1 MIISGRPIDDVRVH
15 GMNRLDRLKSQSL
28 LWIILVAALMMAIL
42 SFSSPYFMTLGNM
55 TNLMKQVSIV
65 AILAAGQAVV
75 IISGGI
81 DLSVGS
87 ILALSAVTIGWLIEN
102 GVDPRIATCAGL
114 AMGTFAG
121 WINGMVITRGQDSTI
136 HCHPGHAGHC
146 SRHGT
151 RDHQGCFLPGSR
163 ADVSVHWQQQNL
175 RIAVPLYFVV
185 IVFTAVMVMMHM
197 TVFGRHVYAIGGD
210 ERVARLEGIPVDRQ
224 KVKIYTLSGF
234 LAAVAAVVLV
244 GRLAAT
250 PPSVAQ
256 GIELQAI
263 AAVII
268 GGVSFIGGRGMVIT
282 ALVGA
287 FIMAMITNGL
297 NILGISSFYQQVLI
311 GIVIIA
317 AVWLDNLKSSTR

>member
-1 MIISGRPIDDVRVH
+1 MTT
-15 GMNRLDRLKSQSL
+15 LDRLKSQSL
-28 LWIILVAALMMAIL
+28 LWIILVAALMMAVL

-65 AILAAGQAVV
+65 AILAAGQAIV

-102 GVDPRIATCAGL
+102 GVDPRIAIVAGL
-114 AMGTFAG
+114 AVGTFAG
-121 WINGMVITRGQDSTI
+121 WINGMVITRGKIPPFIATLGMLGIARGMALVITKGVSYQVLEPI
-136 HCHPGHAGHC
+136 
-146 SRHGT
+146 
-151 RDHQGCFLPGSR
+151 FLYIGNSKILGLP
-163 ADVSVHWQQQNL
+163 
-175 RIAVPLYFVV
+175 VPLYFVV
-185 IVFTAVMVMMHM
+185 VVFAVTMIMMHM

-224 KVKIYTLSGF
+224 KVKIYALSGF

-268 GGVSFIGGRGMVIT
+268 GGVSFVGGRGMVIT

-311 GIVIIA
+311 GTVIIA
-317 AVWLDNLKSSTR
+317 AVWLDNLKSSAK

>member
-1 MIISGRPIDDVRVH
+1 MTGFARI
-15 GMNRLDRLKSQSL
+15 KSQPL
-28 LWIILVAALMMAIL
+28 TWIILVAVVLAVALSLA
-42 SFSSPYFMTLGNM
+42 SPHFMTVGNV

-87 ILALSAVTIGWLIEN
+87 VLALSAVTIGWLITA
-102 GVDPRIATCAGL
+102 GVDPMLALAAGL

-121 WINGMVITRGQDSTI
+121 WINGMVITRMGIPPFIATLGMLGIARGMALVITNGVSF
-136 HCHPGHAGHC
+136 PVL
-146 SRHGT
+146 SPL
-151 RDHQGCFLPGSR
+151 FLWIGNAKFLGLP
-163 ADVSVHWQQQNL
+163 
-175 RIAVPLYFVV
+175 IPLYFV
-185 IVFTAVMVMMHM
+185 IVTYGVLWVMMNQ
-197 TVFGRHVYAIGGD
+197 TVFGRHVYSIGGN

-224 KVKIYTLSGF
+224 KLKVYMLSGF
-234 LAAVAAVVLV
+234 MAGLAAVVMT

-268 GGVSFIGGRGMVIT
+268 GGVSFAGGRGQVTT
-282 ALVGA
+282 AFVGA
-287 FIMAMITNGL
+287 LIMAMITNGL

-311 GIVIIA
+311 GIVIIV
-317 AVWLDNLKSSTR
+317 AVWLDNLKSRR

>member
-1 MIISGRPIDDVRVH
+1 MHVPGIR
-15 GMNRLDRLKSQSL
+15 SQPL
-28 LWIILVAALMMAIL
+28 VWILLVAILLAIVL
-42 SFSSPYFMTLGNM
+42 SFLSPFFMTVGNM
-55 TNLMKQVSIV
+55 TNLSKQVSIV

-87 ILALSAVTIGWLIEN
+87 ILALSAVVIGALIQVD
-102 GVDPRIATCAGL
+102 VDPLFATLAGL
-114 AMGTFAG
+114 ATGTLAG
-121 WINGMVITRGQDSTI
+121 LVNGFVITRGNIPPFIATLGMLGIARGLALVITKGVSYQVLV
-136 HCHPGHAGHC
+136 PF
-146 SRHGT
+146 
-151 RDHQGCFLPGSR
+151 FLYIGNAKFLGLP
-163 ADVSVHWQQQNL
+163 
-175 RIAVPLYFVV
+175 IPLYFVV
-185 IVFTAVMVMMHM
+185 VTFLVVSVMLHM

-224 KVKIYTLSGF
+224 KVKIYMLSGF
-234 LAAVAAVVLV
+234 LAALAAVVMT

-268 GGVSFIGGRGMVIT
+268 GGVSFVGGRGIVLT
-282 ALVGA
+282 ALIGA
-287 FIMAMITNGL
+287 LIMAMITNGL

-311 GIVIIA
+311 GVVIIV
-317 AVWLDNLKSSTR
+317 AVWIDNLKSRK

>member
-1 MIISGRPIDDVRVH
+1 MT
-15 GMNRLDRLKSQSL
+15 RLERLKSQSL
-28 LWIILVAALMMAIL
+28 VWIIFVALLMMVVL
-42 SFSSPYFMTLGNM
+42 SFASPFFLTTGNM

-87 ILALSAVTIGWLIEN
+87 ILALSAVTIGWLIEH
-102 GVDPRIATCAGL
+102 GGDPNLAILAGIT
-114 AMGTFAG
+114 MGTFAG
-121 WINGMVITRGQDSTI
+121 WINGMVITCGKIPPFIATLGMLGIARGMALVITKGVSFQVLE
-136 HCHPGHAGHC
+136 PV
-146 SRHGT
+146 
-151 RDHQGCFLPGSR
+151 FLYIGNSKVLGLP
-163 ADVSVHWQQQNL
+163 
-175 RIAVPLYFVV
+175 VPLYFV
-185 IVFTAVMVMMHM
+185 IVVFAAVMVVMHT

-268 GGVSFIGGRGMVIT
+268 GGVSFVGGRGMVLT
-282 ALVGA
+282 AFVGA

-311 GIVIIA
+311 GIVIIV
-317 AVWLDNLKSSTR
+317 AVWLDSLKSVKR

>member
-1 MIISGRPIDDVRVH
+1 MT
-15 GMNRLDRLKSQSL
+15 LFARLKSRPL
-28 LWIILVAALMMAIL
+28 TWIVLVALLLALAL
-42 SFSSPYFMTLGNM
+42 SFASPYFMTVGNM

-87 ILALSAVTIGWLIEN
+87 VLALSAVTIGWLIQA
-102 GVDPRIATCAGL
+102 GVDPTLALVAGL
-114 AMGTFAG
+114 LVGTFAG
-121 WINGMVITRGQDSTI
+121 WINGMVITRMRIPPFIATLGMLGIARGMALVITDGVSY
-136 HCHPGHAGHC
+136 PVLEPL
-146 SRHGT
+146 
-151 RDHQGCFLPGSR
+151 FLWIGNAKLLGLP
-163 ADVSVHWQQQNL
+163 
-175 RIAVPLYFVV
+175 VPLYFV
-185 IVFTAVMVMMHM
+185 IVTFAAIWVMLHT
-197 TVFGRHVYAIGGD
+197 TVFGRHVYAIGGN

-224 KVKIYTLSGF
+224 KLKIYMLSGF
-234 LAAVAAVVLV
+234 MAALAAVVMT

-268 GGVSFIGGRGMVIT
+268 GGVSFTGGRGEALT

-287 FIMAMITNGL
+287 LIMAMITNGL

-311 GIVIIA
+311 GIVIIV
-317 AVWLDNLKSSTR
+317 AVWLDNLKSRR

>member
-1 MIISGRPIDDVRVH
+1 MQVPGI
-15 GMNRLDRLKSQSL
+15 KSQPL
-28 LWIILVAALMMAIL
+28 VWILLVAVSLAIVL
-42 SFSSPYFMTLGNM
+42 SFLSPFFMTVGNM
-55 TNLMKQVSIV
+55 TNLSKQVSIV

-87 ILALSAVTIGWLIEN
+87 VLALSAVVIGALIQVD
-102 GVDPRIATCAGL
+102 VDPFVATLAGL
-114 AMGTFAG
+114 ATGTLAG
-121 WINGMVITRGQDSTI
+121 FVNGIVITRGNIPPFIATLGMLGIARGLALVITKGVSYQVLV
-136 HCHPGHAGHC
+136 PF
-146 SRHGT
+146 
-151 RDHQGCFLPGSR
+151 FLYIGNAKFLGLP
-163 ADVSVHWQQQNL
+163 
-175 RIAVPLYFVV
+175 IPLYFVV
-185 IVFTAVMVMMHM
+185 VTYLVVAVMLHM

-224 KVKIYTLSGF
+224 KIKIYMLSGF
-234 LAAVAAVVLV
+234 LAALAAVVMT

-268 GGVSFIGGRGMVIT
+268 GGVSFVGGRGIVLT
-282 ALVGA
+282 ALIGA
-287 FIMAMITNGL
+287 LIMAMITNGL

-311 GIVIIA
+311 GFVIIV
-317 AVWLDNLKSSTR
+317 AVWLDNLKSRK

>member
-1 MIISGRPIDDVRVH
+1 MTMIG
-15 GMNRLDRLKSQSL
+15 RLKAQSL
-28 LWIILVAALMMAIL
+28 LWIILVAALMMAVL

-65 AILAAGQAVV
+65 AILAAGQAIV

-102 GVDPRIATCAGL
+102 GVDPRIATVAGL
-114 AMGTFAG
+114 AVGTLAG
-121 WINGMVITRGQDSTI
+121 WVNGMVITRGKIPPFIATLGMLGIARGLALVITKGVSYQVLEPI
-136 HCHPGHAGHC
+136 
-146 SRHGT
+146 
-151 RDHQGCFLPGSR
+151 FLYIGNSKILGMP
-163 ADVSVHWQQQNL
+163 
-175 RIAVPLYFVV
+175 VPLYFVV
-185 IVFTAVMVMMHM
+185 VVFAVTMIMMHM
-197 TVFGRHVYAIGGD
+197 TVFGSHVYAIGGD
-210 ERVARLEGIPVDRQ
+210 ERVARLEGIPVNRQ
-224 KVKIYTLSGF
+224 KVKIYMLSGF

-268 GGVSFIGGRGMVIT
+268 GGISFVGGRGIVIT

-317 AVWLDNLKSSTR
+317 AVWLDNLKSSAR

>member
-1 MIISGRPIDDVRVH
+1 MT
-15 GMNRLDRLKSQSL
+15 LTERLKAQSL
-28 LWIILVAALMMAIL
+28 VWIILVAVLLMAIL
-42 SFSSPYFMTLGNM
+42 SFSSPYFLTLGNM

-65 AILAAGQAVV
+65 AILAAGQAIV

-102 GVDPRIATCAGL
+102 GIDPRIATCAGL
-114 AMGTFAG
+114 AVGTFAG
-121 WINGMVITRGQDSTI
+121 WINGMVITRGRIPPFIATLGMLGIARGMALVITKGVSYQVLE
-136 HCHPGHAGHC
+136 PL
-146 SRHGT
+146 
-151 RDHQGCFLPGSR
+151 FLFIGNSKIFGLP
-163 ADVSVHWQQQNL
+163 
-175 RIAVPLYFVV
+175 IPLYFVV
-185 IVFTAVMVMMHM
+185 VVFAAVMIMMHM

-234 LAAVAAVVLV
+234 LAAVAAVVMV

-268 GGVSFIGGRGMVIT
+268 GGVSFVGGRGMVIT

-287 FIMAMITNGL
+287 YIMAMITNGL

-317 AVWLDNLKSSTR
+317 AVWLDNLKSTSN

>member
-1 MIISGRPIDDVRVH
+1 MIQ
-15 GMNRLDRLKSQSL
+15 LERLKSQSL
-28 LWIILVAALMMAIL
+28 LWIVLVAALMMAVL
-42 SFSSPYFMTLGNM
+42 SLSSPYFMTLGNM

-114 AMGTFAG
+114 AMGTLAG
-121 WINGMVITRGQDSTI
+121 WINGMVITRGKIPPFIATLGMLGIARGMALVITKGVSYQVLE
-136 HCHPGHAGHC
+136 PL
-146 SRHGT
+146 
-151 RDHQGCFLPGSR
+151 FLFIGNSKVLGLP
-163 ADVSVHWQQQNL
+163 
-175 RIAVPLYFVV
+175 VPLYFVV
-185 IVFTAVMVMMHM
+185 VVFAAVMVMMHM

-210 ERVARLEGIPVDRQ
+210 EKVARLEGIPVDRQ
-224 KVKIYTLSGF
+224 KVKIYTLSGL

-268 GGVSFIGGRGMVIT
+268 GGVSFVGGRGIVIT

-311 GIVIIA
+311 GIVIIV

>member
-1 MIISGRPIDDVRVH
+1 MKP
-15 GMNRLDRLKSQSL
+15 LQRLKSQSL
-28 LWIILVAALMMAIL
+28 VWIVLVAALMMVVL

-121 WINGMVITRGQDSTI
+121 WVNGMVITRGNVPPFIATLGMLGIARGMALVITKGVSYQVLEPI
-136 HCHPGHAGHC
+136 
-146 SRHGT
+146 
-151 RDHQGCFLPGSR
+151 FLFIGNSKIIGLP
-163 ADVSVHWQQQNL
+163 
-175 RIAVPLYFVV
+175 IPLFFVLF
-185 IVFTAVMVMMHM
+185 VFAAVMIMMHM

-210 ERVARLEGIPVDRQ
+210 ERVARLEGIPVDLQ

-234 LAAVAAVVLV
+234 LAAVAAVVMV

-268 GGVSFIGGRGMVIT
+268 GGVSFVGGRGLVIT

-287 FIMAMITNGL
+287 LIMAMITNGL

-311 GIVIIA
+311 GTVIIV
-317 AVWLDNLKSSTR
+317 AVWLDNLKSSSK

>member
-1 MIISGRPIDDVRVH
+1 MTIFA
-15 GMNRLDRLKSQSL
+15 RLKVQPL
-28 LWIILVAALMMAIL
+28 TWIVAVAIL
-42 SFSSPYFMTLGNM
+42 LAIGLSFASPFFFTVGNLS
-55 TNLMKQVSIV
+55 NLMKQVSIV

-87 ILALSAVTIGWLIEN
+87 VLALSAVTIGWLITA
-102 GVDPRIATCAGL
+102 GVDPTLALCAGL
-114 AMGTFAG
+114 VMGTFAG
-121 WINGMVITRGQDSTI
+121 WINGMVITRMKIPPFIATLGMLGIARGMALVITGGVSYPVLQ
-136 HCHPGHAGHC
+136 PL
-146 SRHGT
+146 
-151 RDHQGCFLPGSR
+151 FLWIGNATFLGLP
-163 ADVSVHWQQQNL
+163 
-175 RIAVPLYFVV
+175 IPLYFVLV
-185 IVFTAVMVMMHM
+185 TFAAVWVMMHT
-197 TVFGRHVYAIGGD
+197 TVFGRHIYAIGGN

-224 KVKIYTLSGF
+224 KLKVYMLSGF
-234 LAAVAAVVLV
+234 MAALAAVVMT

-268 GGVSFIGGRGMVIT
+268 GGVSFTGGRGQVLT

-287 FIMAMITNGL
+287 LIMAMITNGL

-311 GIVIIA
+311 GVVIIV
-317 AVWLDNLKSSTR
+317 AVWLDNLKSRR

>member
-1 MIISGRPIDDVRVH
+1 MK
-15 GMNRLDRLKSQSL
+15 LLQRLKSQSL
-28 LWIILVAALMMAIL
+28 VWIVLVAVMMMVVL

-75 IISGGI
+75 IVSGGI

-121 WINGMVITRGQDSTI
+121 WVNGMVITRGNIPPFIATLGMLGIARGMALVITKGVSYQVLE
-136 HCHPGHAGHC
+136 PL
-146 SRHGT
+146 
-151 RDHQGCFLPGSR
+151 FLFIGNSKLIGLP
-163 ADVSVHWQQQNL
+163 
-175 RIAVPLYFVV
+175 IPLYFVLF
-185 IVFTAVMVMMHM
+185 VFAAVMIMMHM

-210 ERVARLEGIPVDRQ
+210 ERVARLEGIPVDLQ

-234 LAAVAAVVLV
+234 LAAVAAVVMV

-268 GGVSFIGGRGMVIT
+268 GGVSFVGGRGLVIT

-311 GIVIIA
+311 GTVIIV
-317 AVWLDNLKSSTR
+317 AVWLDNLKSSSK

>member
-1 MIISGRPIDDVRVH
+1 MQVPGIR
-15 GMNRLDRLKSQSL
+15 SQPL
-28 LWIILVAALMMAIL
+28 VWILLVAVLLAIVL
-42 SFSSPYFMTLGNM
+42 SFLSPFFMTVGNM
-55 TNLMKQVSIV
+55 TNLSKQVSIV

-87 ILALSAVTIGWLIEN
+87 ILALSAVVIGALIQVD
-102 GVDPRIATCAGL
+102 VDPFFATLAGL
-114 AMGTFAG
+114 ATGTLAG
-121 WINGMVITRGQDSTI
+121 LVNGFVITRGNIPPFIATLGMLGIARGLALVITKGVSYQVLV
-136 HCHPGHAGHC
+136 PF
-146 SRHGT
+146 
-151 RDHQGCFLPGSR
+151 FLYIGNAKFLGLP
-163 ADVSVHWQQQNL
+163 
-175 RIAVPLYFVV
+175 IPLYFVV
-185 IVFTAVMVMMHM
+185 VTFLVVSVMLHM

-224 KVKIYTLSGF
+224 KVKIYMLSGF
-234 LAAVAAVVLV
+234 LAAFAAVVMT

-268 GGVSFIGGRGMVIT
+268 GGVSFVGGRGIVLT
-282 ALVGA
+282 ALIGA
-287 FIMAMITNGL
+287 LIMAMITNGL

-311 GIVIIA
+311 GFVIIV
-317 AVWLDNLKSSTR
+317 AVWLDNLKSRK